1 MSLFARFR
9 KQRLGLLGAF
19 VLMGLALLVGC
30 AGFFSPY
37 DPQTQHRQFPYVP
50 PMLGRLHFRDEGG
63 FHPRPFVYGL
73 ERVRDPF
80 TLDWVYRED
89 RSQKYPV
96 YFFVRGPEYR
106 LLGLFKTDIHLF
118 GTGEP
123 EESPGQLFLLGTD
136 KLGRDLLARILAGGQ
151 ISLGLGLLVVV
162 AALLLG
168 TVIGGISGYYGGA
181 VDTLLQRGIE
191 VVMSIPRLA
200 LLLALSAALPP
211 ELPPTARFWGLVL
224 VLALVS
230 WAPLARVIRGQF
242 LSYREE
248 EFVLAARASGS
259 GSGRIV
265 FRHILPNTFS
275 YLIVAATLTAPTMI
289 ILESVLSFFS
299 FGIQEPLIS
308 WGMLLQE
315 AQSVFQL
322 QFHPW
327 LLLPAACLV
336 LVVLA
341 FNFVGD
347 GLRDALD
354 PHLTLMER

>member
-1 MSLFARFR
+1 MKIFSRFR
-9 KQRLGLLGAF
+9 RQRLGLFGAI
-19 VLMGLALLVGC
+19 VLLGLAVLVGC

-37 DPQTQHRQFPYVP
+37 DPQAQHRQFPYVP
-50 PMLGRLHFRDEGG
+50 PMLGRLHFSGL
-63 FHPRPFVYGL
+63 RPFVYGL
-73 ERVRDPF
+73 ERVRNPF

-89 RSQKYPV
+89 RSQIYPIWL
-96 YFFVRGPEYR
+96 FVRGPGYR
-106 LLGLFKTDIHLF
+106 LLGIFKTDIHLF

-123 EESPGQLFLLGTD
+123 AESPGQLFLLGTD
-136 KLGRDLLARILAGGQ
+136 KLGRDLLARTLSGGQ
-151 ISLGLGLLVVV
+151 ISLGLGLLV
-162 AALLLG
+162 LLTSLLFG
-168 TVIGGISGYYGGA
+168 TVVGGLSGYYGGA
-181 VDTLLQRGIE
+181 IDTLLQRGIE
-191 VVMSIPRLA
+191 VVMSIPKLA

-211 ELPPTARFWGLVL
+211 ELPPTARFWGLA
-224 VLALVS
+224 LALAIVS

-259 GSGRIV
+259 GSGRIL
-265 FRHILPNTFS
+265 FRHILPNTSS
-275 YLIVAATLTAPTMI
+275 YLIVAATLTAPTLI
-289 ILESVLSFFS
+289 ILESVLSFFN

-347 GLRDALD
+347 ALRDALD

>member
-1 MSLFARFR
+1 MSFFARFR
-9 KQRLGLLGAF
+9 RQRLGLLGGL
-19 VLMGLALLVGC
+19 VLLMLALVVAF

-50 PMLGRLHFRDEGG
+50 PMLGRLHFRDEEG
-63 FHPRPFVYGL
+63 FHLRPFVYGL

-80 TLDWVYRED
+80 ALDWVYVED
-89 RSQKYPV
+89 KSEKYPV
-96 YFFVRGPEYR
+96 YLFVRGEEYR

-118 GTGEP
+118 GTGTEGD
-123 EESPGQLFLLGTD
+123 SPGQLFLLGTD
-136 KLGRDLLARILAGGQ
+136 KLGRDLLARVLAGGQ
-151 ISLGLGLLVVV
+151 ISLGLGLLVVLV
-162 AALLLG
+162 CLVVGVL
-168 TVIGGISGYYGGA
+168 IGGFSGYYGGA
-181 VDTLLQRGIE
+181 VDTLLQRSVE

-211 ELPPTARFWGLVL
+211 ELPATTRFWGIAV
-224 VLALVS
+224 VLALVG

-242 LSYREE
+242 LRYREE
-248 EFVLAARASGS
+248 EFILAARANGS
-259 GSGRIV
+259 GSGRII

-275 YLIVAATLTAPTMI
+275 YLIVAATLTAPALI
-289 ILESVLSFFS
+289 ILESILSFFN

-327 LLLPAACLV
+327 LLLPAGCIV

-341 FNFVGD
+341 FNFLGD
-347 GLRDALD
+347 ALRDAVD
-354 PHLTLMER
+354 PHLTLIER

>member
-1 MSLFARFR
+1 MKIFSRFR
-9 KQRLGLLGAF
+9 RQRLGLFGAI
-19 VLMGLALLVGC
+19 VLAGMALLIGC
-30 AGFFSPY
+30 AGLFSPY
-37 DPQTQHRQFPYVP
+37 DPQAQHRQFPYVP
-50 PMLGRLHFRDEGG
+50 PMLGRLHFSGL
-63 FHPRPFVYGL
+63 RPFVYGL

-89 RSQKYPV
+89 RSQIYPIR
-96 YFFVRGPEYR
+96 FFVRGPEYR
-106 LLGLFKTDIHLF
+106 LLGIFKTDIHLF

-123 EESPGQLFLLGTD
+123 AESPGQLFLLGTD
-136 KLGRDLLARILAGGQ
+136 KLGRDLLARTLSGGQ
-151 ISLGLGLLVVV
+151 ISLGLGLLV
-162 AALLLG
+162 LLTSLLFG
-168 TVIGGISGYYGGA
+168 TVVGGLSGYYGGA
-181 VDTLLQRGIE
+181 IDTLLQRGIE
-191 VVMSIPRLA
+191 VVMSIPKLA

-211 ELPPTARFWGLVL
+211 ELPPTARFWGLA
-224 VLALVS
+224 LALAIVS

-259 GSGRIV
+259 RDGRIV

-275 YLIVAATLTAPTMI
+275 YLIVAATLTAPTLI
-289 ILESVLSFFS
+289 ILESVLSFFN

-347 GLRDALD
+347 ALRDALD
-354 PHLTLMER
+354 PRLTI